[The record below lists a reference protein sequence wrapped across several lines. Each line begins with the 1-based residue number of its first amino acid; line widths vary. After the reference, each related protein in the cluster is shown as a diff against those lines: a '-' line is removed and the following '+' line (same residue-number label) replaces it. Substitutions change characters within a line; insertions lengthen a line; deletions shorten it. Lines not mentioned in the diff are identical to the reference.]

1 MHFGLLTNSDGT
13 GRFTHPLGDY
23 GGSTYTPTHYVTSTG
38 TGSWA
43 QASSSSTPCS
53 LSTAVANA
61 QAGDIVQVGPG
72 IYTGSNNNDRWQVSW
87 ALSNSGALGNPIIFF
102 AEFPAVTNILHR
114 SELRNGS
121 TTMGSGCPTFG
132 VSGEFATRDYII
144 WDGFYVSESNAA
156 THSDTGPV
164 VLHQTTGSE
173 IRRCEIAGVTA
184 TWGDNHNGIRF
195 EHSVG
200 CKALD
205 NRLTG
210 FRCTGTNNWNQAAI
224 LLYASTDYT
233 IAYNETTDNTT
244 GVYLKGAN
252 SGVSLR
258 SPAYVHHNK
267 IHTND
272 AGGLRVGGVNRN
284 TGFTDI
290 YQNLFYGHDDINA
303 QDISWQ
309 TWSDPAPLDV
319 RVVNNTLAST
329 GDANSYFKD
338 DSPGATV
345 YNGCVFQNNIVNDRL
360 TGDEALSTQFDQF
373 GAVDYNCYTNATM
386 FNSDSFTSFQ
396 AEGLDANGQQASPGF
411 VGGGDYTL
419 DTGSN
424 CLDAGQDILNL
435 RGQGTSASINQGC
448 YILADQ
454 SDEIGPRAS
463 PSYPEAA

>member
-1 MHFGLLTNSDGT
+1 MGVMYIYPSVDGNAY
-13 GRFTHPLGDY
+13 GAYPNGDY
-23 GGSTYTPTHYVTSTG
+23 VPPGGGGYTPTHYVTTTG
-38 TGSWA
+38 TASWA
-43 QASSSSTPCS
+43 QATSSSTPCS

-61 QAGDIVQVGPG
+61 QAGNVIQVGPG

-87 ALSNSGALGNPIIFF
+87 ALSNSGTLGNPIIFF

-114 SELRNGS
+114 SELRNGA

-144 WDGFYVSESNAA
+144 WDGFYASESNAA

-164 VLHQTTGSE
+164 VLHETTGSE

-195 EHSVG
+195 EQSVG

-224 LLYASTDYT
+224 LLYASTDFT
-233 IAYNETTDNTT
+233 IANNETTDNTT
-244 GVYLKGAN
+244 GVYLKGAA
-252 SGVSLR
+252 GVPTVYLR
-258 SPAYVHHNK
+258 APGYVHHNK

-272 AGGLRVGGVNRN
+272 AGGLRIGGVNRN

-319 RVVNNTLAST
+319 RVVNNTLASA

-345 YNGCVFQNNIVNDRL
+345 YNGCVFQNNIVNHRL
-360 TGDEALSTQFDQF
+360 TGDEGITTQFAQF
-373 GAVDYNCYTNATM
+373 GTFNYNCYANPTV
-386 FNSDSFTSFQ
+386 FNSDSFATLRAQ
-396 AEGLDANGQQASPGF
+396 GLDANGQQANPGF

-424 CLDAGQDILNL
+424 CIDAGRDILNL
-435 RGQGTSASINQGC
+435 LGQGTSAAINQGC
-448 YILADQ
+448 YIG
-454 SDEIGPRAS
+454 SDEIGPRS
-463 PSYPEAA
+463 NPSYA